1 LRDLH
6 VLVIGA
12 GLGGLTATLALQ
24 RLGVRVSVYEQ
35 ADVLR
40 EAGAGVTIT
49 PNACHVLNHLL
60 GNSLVEAICH
70 VPSSGAIKH
79 YQTGKTLVD
88 TQRGDLPR
96 QQYGAHYCQCH
107 RADLQDALAEAVH
120 QNDPAALHLGCRFD
134 RLDETESQIAA
145 QFSGGGSATGDIL
158 VGCDGIR
165 SNVRTALWGKDEPRF
180 TGYVAWRGLA
190 PTAGLDPAHLE
201 PDSAAFAGRGLTFT
215 RYKVR
220 GGQLYNFVAF
230 TRRDQWETESWSVRA
245 DISEV
250 LEEFHDFAPEVHAIL
265 RATPPDQCF
274 RWGLFDRS
282 PLEQWTR
289 GRATLLGDAA
299 HPMTPFLAQGA
310 AMAIEDG
317 MVLARAIDGSSSWDE
332 ALRRYE
338 ACRRE
343 RGTLVM
349 RQSQVNARRMYSRD
363 PDQLDKDTHRN
374 AESLGLY
381 RYNPLSVEV

>member
-1 LRDLH
+1 MRDLH
-6 VLVIGA
+6 VLIVGA
-12 GLGGLTATLALQ
+12 GLGGLTAALALQ
-24 RLGVRVSVYEQ
+24 RLGIRVSVYEQ
-35 ADVLR
+35 ADALR

-70 VPSSGAIKH
+70 VPHSGAIKH
-79 YQTGKTLVD
+79 YQTGETLVD

-96 QQYGAHYCQCH
+96 QQYGANYCQCH
-107 RADLQDALAEAVH
+107 RADLHDALASAVAH
-120 QNDPAALHLGCRFD
+120 NDPTALHLSCRFD
-134 RLDETESQIAA
+134 GLDQTDSGIAA
-145 QFSGGGSATGDIL
+145 RFPNGGSATGDIL

-165 SNVRTALWGKDEPRF
+165 SNVRTTLWGQDEPRF

-190 PTAGLDPAHLE
+190 PTAGLDPAYLQ

-220 GGQLYNFVAF
+220 RGELYNFVAF
-230 TRRDQWETESWSVRA
+230 TQRDQWETESWSVRA

-265 RATPPDQCF
+265 RATPPDQCY

-317 MVLARAIDGSSSWDE
+317 MVLARAIDASSSWDE

-349 RQSQVNARRMYSRD
+349 LQSQVNARRMYSRD
-363 PDQLDKDTHRN
+363 PDQLDKSSHRN